1 MKKSLFIVLSILT
14 LSCNNEETSNQSNN
28 KDLKLVTGI
37 NLRQNFDDPP
47 VKLGNPN
54 VLVNNKFSIYPNPA
68 QNMVSILA
76 QDNVTDVWLVPATP
90 EKIYQSVNFSSILT
104 NNLFSEQS
112 INSNSIISVNSQ
124 SSNNLM
130 INLETL
136 EKGYYKVF
144 VKIDGV
150 IYWDNLYKYDSQ
162 TDSSVQFTAINA
174 FWN

>member
-14 LSCNNEETSNQSNN
+14 LSCNNDETSNQSNN

-47 VKLGNPN
+47 LKLGNPN
-54 VLVNNKFSIYPNPA
+54 VLVNNKFAIYPNPA

-112 INSNSIISVNSQ
+112 ISSNSIISVNSQ

-162 TDSSVQFTAINA
+162 IDSSVQFTAINA